1 MSEEKAL
8 VPWDDDRLGG
18 VDRLGYREL
27 GETFTNL
34 VTSITDTRVI
44 SIEAGFGHGKTYFRK
59 NWAQQ
64 LRDAGEVVIEIDAML
79 SDHSGE
85 PVVTFL
91 GAMLEQIAT
100 TAPSKFETAKAA
112 AKKIGGVFVRT
123 GVKAFFRSGADEII
137 NFAAEQSD
145 NATLNEITKDVG
157 GTLSNVAAGMID
169 SQLATEI
176 VRTKELPEQLRIL
189 REQLTDEKDT
199 KRVIV
204 IVDELDRCH
213 PDYAIALL
221 EAMKVVFN
229 LDGFVFCLMV
239 NAHALEQ
246 LADHRFGKHE
256 QGERYLDKFVDMRL
270 RLRPNEDLKK
280 IEAGNLVLGLP
291 DVVVPFASGTEFGK
305 DAAALLAANI
315 VEKTT
320 LSMRQIVSVVQRLEI
335 TIRTHPDQAIDLP
348 LLVYL
353 AFLAAGG
360 QDVETLSS
368 QMAQEVATTYDF
380 LRGGLVPKRAEE
392 LRSSASSV
400 TGTFRDNVREAS
412 AITRVVSTL
421 NNEMPELLSE
431 EILGRYVD
439 GRGQRFSIWYALLV
453 LLAPNYIPSHTQM
466 LNAALAISAD
476 D

>member
-8 VPWDDDRLGG
+8 VPWADDRLGG
-18 VDRLGYREL
+18 FDRLGYAAL

-44 SIEAGFGHGKTYFRK
+44 SIEAGFGHGKTYFRR
-59 NWAQQ
+59 NWAEH
-64 LRDAGEVVIEIDAML
+64 LRNNDEVVIEIDAML

-85 PVVTFL
+85 PVVTIL
-91 GAMLEQIAT
+91 GAMLEQIERT
-100 TAPSKFETAKAA
+100 NK
-112 AKKIGGVFVRT
+112 GG
-123 GVKAFFRSGADEII
+123 
-137 NFAAEQSD
+137 FAEAVGILQ
-145 NATLNEITKDVG
+145 NVG
-157 GTLSNVAAGMID
+157 GTFLR
-169 SQLATEI
+169 ATG
-176 VRTKELPEQLRIL
+176 KALL
-189 REQLTDEKDT
+189 REGMDELVDGLARISDDKAFNAIIDGVADDLSKAAVAMVSAHMAAERARKDLRTQLENLRVLLTKKKDT

-270 RLRPNEDLKK
+270 RLRPKEDERQ
-280 IEAGNLVLGLP
+280 IAVENLIFTLP
-291 DVVVPFASGTEFGK
+291 EVSVPFASDEEFGK
-305 DAAALLAANI
+305 TRAMEVA
-315 VEKTT
+315 KTF
-320 LSMRQIVSVVQRLEI
+320 LSLESLTMRQLEKVMQRLELA
-335 TIRTHPDQAIDLP
+335 IRMYTTQPIDLP

-353 AFLAAGG
+353 GFLSVLEKS
-360 QDVETLSS
+360 VEEMDENEARGT
-368 QMAQEVATTYDF
+368 AQKY
-380 LRGGLVPKRAEE
+380 GLVRAGFVPEYAEFLVSKIPDGPGNRRKR
-392 LRSSASSV
+392 
-400 TGTFRDNVREAS
+400 DEAS
-412 AITRVVSTL
+412 AGLEHALRE
-421 NNEMPELLSE
+421 EMPEMFSK
-431 EILGRYVD
+431 EILFGYKTEK
-439 GRGQRFSIWYALLV
+439 GNTYYAWYALTV
-453 LLAPNYIPSHTQM
+453 LLAPNYIPSHIQM